1 MATPYESR
9 RIRALDEGEA
19 NLMKHYDFKGSH
31 DEFFTHHDWQHDPV
45 YWKLR
50 NEALERYGILITV
63 QK

>member
-1 MATPYESR
+1 
-9 RIRALDEGEA
+9 
-19 NLMKHYDFKGSH
+19 MKHYDFKGSH